1 MSYQDYSSN
10 SDHSAHR
17 RSARSGGGRD
27 TEEDLR
33 GLCRRTLRKA
43 NQAMTPSGSRHW
55 MIFGAGVV
63 VGLILG

>member
-1 MSYQDYSSN
+1 MSYQDYSRN
-10 SDHSAHR
+10 SDYSAHS
-17 RSARSGGGRD
+17 RSARPGGRSNA
-27 TEEDLR
+27 EEDLR

-55 MIFGAGVV
+55 VIFGVGVV

>member
-1 MSYQDYSSN
+1 MLHQDYSSD
-10 SDHSAHR
+10 SDYSARR
-17 RSARSGGGRD
+17 RSARQDGRRD
-27 TEEDLR
+27 AEDDLR

-55 MIFGAGVV
+55 IIFGAGVV